1 MTVANMNVTYT
12 EILDASARL
21 VAGKEDLLGRLQEL
35 LSMVAGL
42 VSSGFVTDSASG
54 AFQATYEM
62 FTTGATQTVSALDGL
77 AAFLVQA
84 ASVLESA
91 DRDLGAA
98 IRG

>member
-1 MTVANMNVTYT
+1 MANINVTYT

-21 VAGKEDLLGRLQEL
+21 LAGKDDLVGRLQEL

-42 VSSGFVTDSASG
+42 VTGGFVTDAASG
-54 AFQATYEM
+54 AFQSTYEQ
-62 FTTGATQTVSALDGL
+62 FTTGATQAVSALDGL
-77 AAFLVQA
+77 AGFLVQA
-84 ASVLESA
+84 ASVLESV